1 MNLVLALSL
10 NPLTLLV
17 GLAVAAALYMAL
29 PFAAATASE
38 KIGSAVFMRA
48 YDHDPGATTAKI
60 CGPDGGG
67 TPRSLDLS
75 LYAGF
80 GVLAKPNIV
89 GGGGL
94 TKLEIIAADDD
105 QLSTNVLV
113 VKDSG
118 VIAAD
123 ALDDQAFLECTA
135 EEVAQLSAAAGYASR
150 YVGARLT
157 MATATDEATV
167 IYIGF
172 SPRFRRSGLTATVI
186 S

>member
-1 MNLVLALSL
+1 MNPLVLALSL
-10 NPLTLLV
+10 NPLTLV
-17 GLAVAAALYMAL
+17 VALAIAAFLLL

-38 KIGSAVFMRA
+38 KIGSALFLRG
-48 YDHDPGATTAKI
+48 YDHDPGATTAI
-60 CGPDGGG
+60 VCSPDGG
-67 TPRSLDLS
+67 TTKRSLDLS

-94 TKLEIIAADDD
+94 TKLEIIAADDEA
-105 QLSTNVLV
+105 LTTNVHV
-113 VKDSG
+113 IKDSG

-135 EEVAQLSAAAGYASR
+135 EEVKQLSEAAGYTSR

-172 SPRFRRSGLTATVI
+172 SPRFPRSGLTANAI
-186 S
+186 A